1 VPELIDTHGQPAVRT
16 LPPLVRCPT
25 RLRTGPASFPA
36 VCIAEVAEVLAE
48 HGFKGHSY
56 ADDTQ
61 TYISVPDADAVDAA
75 LHLSVYIVSIDSWMS
90 SQPLEDEPRQDSATL
105 DRNAARPQ
113 LSKVAV
119 NEVALSTGPLGFSTV
134 LSLSMLK
141 MQSDRRRAASTL
153 LMYICV
159 SSAYFLMSNSA
170 WLITARLYASLA
182 SFSCGSSAPSA
193 AA

>member
-1 VPELIDTHGQPAVRT
+1 MFGVPQGSVLG
-16 LPPLVRCPT
+16 PL
-25 RLRTGPASFPA
+25 LFLLY
-36 VCIAEVAEVLAE
+36 VAEVSEVLAA

-75 LHLSVYIVSIDSWMS
+75 LHLSVYIVSIDSWMTRMS

-141 MQSDRRRAASTL
+141 MQSDRRRAASTASAAGT